1 MRAEDGVAIQAW
13 RASPWKGA
21 SMTNDPVLIAYTVK
35 DRPGAKKAL
44 WRRIGVAFPHDKGSG
59 LTVLLDAL
67 PADGRIVLV
76 EPKADL
82 PRIGDLPARAGPPPA
97 LRKTV
102 RARK

>member
-1 MRAEDGVAIQAW
+1 
-13 RASPWKGA
+13 
-21 SMTNDPVLIAYTVK
+21 MTNDPVLIAYTVK
-35 DRPGAKKAL
+35 DRPHRKPV

-97 LRKTV
+97 LAEDGELEVNGSCCDRLQGGHV
-102 RARK
+102 GRASRLALR